1 MDNNEIK
8 KLFADVFNN
17 TPGAMVLEYLEKMF
31 DVGAHPGTR
40 DAEYIKVCQR
50 SVVKTI
56 RKIAGIK
63 KQKRSKICQ
72 M

>member
-1 MDNNEIK
+1 MDNNEVK

-50 SVVKTI
+50 SVVKII

-63 KQKRSKICQ
+63 
-72 M
+72 